1 MKQSLKVKIS
11 NLSTWIMI
19 STVGLIVLW
28 FIGFIISNT
37 FNLNVFASKTTEFF
51 ISLIGFALVLII
63 CMTFLNISLNISLI
77 AESKIKDL
85 KIDETHNSFFNKR
98 FLYVS
103 SVILIALIGFMFIG
117 DYLTRKNE
125 KRIIETEAIDLVERS
140 KQSIDEL
147 TILLNDTSTINQVP
161 EILKMLSNQKAKF
174 PTVSIITSDKYK
186 NELIYLEIDR
196 WTSLSTLK
204 KPYFDYSF
212 YKCDKAESDYLRD
225 VFENRFNGSYTI
237 SEKND
242 YKFYYPFEN
251 NGRRIVLLFTKY
263 ERYGKIGS

>member
-1 MKQSLKVKIS
+1 
-11 NLSTWIMI
+11 MI

-28 FIGFIISNT
+28 FIGFVISNT
-37 FNLNVFASKTTEFF
+37 FNLNVFTSRTPDFF
-51 ISLIGFALVLII
+51 ITLIGFGLVLTI
-63 CMTFLNISLNISLI
+63 CSTFLNISLNISLI

-85 KIDETHNSFFNKR
+85 KIDETHNSLFYKR

-103 SVILIALIGFMFIG
+103 SVILIVIIGFMFTS
-117 DYLTRKNE
+117 DYVTRKNE

-161 EILKMLSNQKAKF
+161 EILEMLSNQKTKF
-174 PTVSIITSDKYK
+174 RTVSIITSDKYK
-186 NELIYLEIDR
+186 NELIYLEIDH
-196 WTSLSTLK
+196 WTSIKALK

-225 VFENRFNGSYTI
+225 VFEKRFNGSYII
-237 SEKND
+237 SENND

-251 NGRRIVLLFTKY
+251 NGRRIVLLFTQHENNGRLGY
-263 ERYGKIGS
+263 